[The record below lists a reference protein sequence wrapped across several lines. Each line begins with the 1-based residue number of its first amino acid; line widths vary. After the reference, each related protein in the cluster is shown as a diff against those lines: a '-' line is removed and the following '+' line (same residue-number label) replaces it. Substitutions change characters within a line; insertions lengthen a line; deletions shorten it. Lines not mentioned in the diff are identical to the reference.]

1 MLIYLD
7 KIIYTFLIKLL
18 VMDISSITPPSKVMN
33 RIANY
38 LVSNTIKGS
47 K

>member
-1 MLIYLD
+1 
-7 KIIYTFLIKLL
+7 
-18 VMDISSITPPSKVMN
+18 MDITNITPPSKVMN

-47 K
+47 KEEDRV